1 MKRKSKKQLGN
12 LEDKIKAAI
21 INDLAAG
28 MSKREVANKYSVD
41 IGKIFIVADHS
52 KDEIA
57 AIRQQKEDEMKKAA
71 EEEQKS
77 SGMIINNIELISDD
91 IEILDDGSK
100 EKSNPIQDKEKT
112 ETPKNPEEDKSKK
125 DLGVVVIGRK
135 ILTRDIIIQIVNDL
149 KAGMDQ
155 TSVAIRHNFS
165 IGTVSRVKRVEIDHA
180 YGIYKDYPYSRIE
193 EPDEETKKII
203 LDNMAKGIKPPQYI
217 SKGPH
222 SVRGTR
228 NPSQLN
234 PKEEKKEA
242 TTIPV
247 NQQQSKE
254 NIKPVEDKKE
264 EQIVNKVPSTDETV
278 YKTGSIVTNVA
289 PVEKKHPNE
298 STYGDE
304 FTLLRKH
311 TCVNVGLVADRHAQ
325 PVRDYVFKSIDS
337 ATMFNYDKLDK
348 MAEAW
353 IRENIKFN
361 DGCAESSV
369 ACYTTGLQCALA
381 SFIKACYK
389 FKVNLVLMHYNA
401 ENQKYLKQEI
411 FIGFEYKT
419 RENES
424 ICPEKLL
431 EAARYSRHLYAFKSI
446 DDIVSQDIIY
456 EVVEVYYNSSRAQ
469 LFTDTVLF
477 ADKADAW
484 FYFMEKSE
492 EKTKNKSMFINVVD
506 ITGANYKKTNN
517 LAKKTS

>member
-12 LEDKIKAAI
+12 LEDKTKTAI
-21 INDLAAG
+21 IKDLAAG
-28 MSKREVANKYSVD
+28 LSKREVANKYSVD
-41 IGKIFIVADHS
+41 IGKVFIVADHS

-91 IEILDDGSK
+91 IEILDDSK
-100 EKSNPIQDKEKT
+100 EESNPNQDKEKT
-112 ETPKNPEEDKSKK
+112 ETQKNPEEDKSKK

-135 ILTRDIIIQIVNDL
+135 VLTRDIIIQIVNDL

-193 EPDEETKKII
+193 EPDDETKKTI
-203 LDNMAKGIKPPQYI
+203 LDNMAKGIKPPYYI
-217 SKGPH
+217 NKSPH
-222 SVRGTR
+222 SVKGTR
-228 NPSQLN
+228 NPVQLN
-234 PKEEKKEA
+234 PKEEKE
-242 TTIPV
+242 TTVIPV
-247 NQQQSKE
+247 AQQSKE
-254 NIKPVEDKKE
+254 KIKSVEDKNE
-264 EQIVNKVPSTDETV
+264 EKIINKAPSTDETV

-289 PVEKKHPNE
+289 PVEKKHLNE
-298 STYGDE
+298 SVYGDE

-311 TCVNVGLVADRHAQ
+311 TCINVGLVADRHAQ

-337 ATMFNYDKLDK
+337 ATMFNYDKLDE

-353 IRENIKFN
+353 IKENIKFN

-401 ENQKYLKQEI
+401 ENQKYFKQEI
-411 FIGFEYKT
+411 FTGFEYKT
-419 RENES
+419 KENES
-424 ICPEKLL
+424 ICPEKLF
-431 EAARYSRHLYAFKSI
+431 EAARYSRNLYAFRSL

-469 LFTDTVLF
+469 MFTDTALF

-506 ITGANYKKTNN
+506 ITDGNYKKVNN